1 MERGE
6 HIKMKIQKRPR
17 FGKALII
24 VALVAA
30 TAATWVYARRETLFD
45 KPTDPSLLTPIVRT
59 ETLKA
64 DGTISSRIVQNMQV
78 DAVDRVELLPR
89 VTGRLLTLHVKQ
101 GDSVRKGQ
109 IVATLEHEQQDALI
123 LSTTAQAASAR
134 ADAEKAHAEMLN
146 AKTDLDRYSRLV
158 KEGFSTQQQYDA
170 IKTQYTSAEASYRA
184 ALAKERQYEAEEKR
198 VKSEKNDYIIRAPI
212 DGIVLNDY
220 SLTPGAMISPSS
232 PILDIADPRRLKATL
247 RVPELKIFSVAVGM
261 PVSLRFDALPGESFS
276 GSVTRIDQYV
286 DPATRTSSVEIVLD
300 NEKQAGGRLRPGMF
314 GQAAIVEKSY
324 SGTLTIPEGA
334 LHASEKGHYVYVVK
348 DGKAAQREV
357 LTGIQDGGRIQV
369 TGGLAEGDEV
379 VVFGGNN
386 LRDGEA
392 VTVRN

>member
-1 MERGE
+1 
-6 HIKMKIQKRPR
+6 MKIQKRPR

-24 VALVAA
+24 VALVAV

-64 DGTISSRIVQNMQV
+64 DRTLSSRIVQNMQV
-78 DAVDRVELLPR
+78 DAVERVELLPR
-89 VTGRLLTLHVKQ
+89 VTGRLLALHVKQ
-101 GDSVRKGQ
+101 GDRVKKGQ
-109 IVATLEHEQQDALI
+109 VVATLEHEQQDALI
-123 LSTTAQAASAR
+123 LSTIAQAASAR
-134 ADAEKAHAEMLN
+134 ADTEKARAEMLN

-170 IKTQYTSAEASYRA
+170 IQTEYTSAEASYRA

-220 SLTPGAMISPSS
+220 SLTAGAMISPSS
-232 PILDIADPRRLKATL
+232 PILDIADPRMLKATL

-261 PVSLRFDALPGESFS
+261 PVSLRFDALPGESFG

-314 GQAAIVEKSY
+314 GQAAIVEKSFA
-324 SGTLTIPEGA
+324 GTLTVPEGA
-334 LHASEKGHYVYVVK
+334 LHASETGLYVYFVA
-348 DGKAAQREV
+348 DRKAAQREV
-357 LTGIQDGGRIQV
+357 ATGIQDGGRVQIL
-369 TGGLAEGDEV
+369 GGLAEGDEV
-379 VVFGGNN
+379 IIFGGNN

>member
-1 MERGE
+1 
-6 HIKMKIQKRPR
+6 MKIQKRPR

-24 VALVAA
+24 VALVAV

-64 DGTISSRIVQNMQV
+64 DRTLSSRIVQNMQV
-78 DAVDRVELLPR
+78 DAVERVELLPR
-89 VTGRLLTLHVKQ
+89 VTGRLLALHVKQ
-101 GDSVRKGQ
+101 GDRVKKGQ
-109 IVATLEHEQQDALI
+109 VVATLEHEQQDALI
-123 LSTTAQAASAR
+123 LSTIAQAASAR
-134 ADAEKAHAEMLN
+134 ADTEKARAEMLN

-170 IKTQYTSAEASYRA
+170 IQTEYTSAEASYRA

-220 SLTPGAMISPSS
+220 SLTAGEMISPSS
-232 PILDIADPRRLKATL
+232 PILDIADPRMLKATL

-261 PVSLRFDALPGESFS
+261 PVTLRFDALPGESFG

-314 GQAAIVEKSY
+314 GQAAIVEKSFA
-324 SGTLTIPEGA
+324 GTLTVPEGA
-334 LHASEKGHYVYVVK
+334 LHASETGLYVYVVA

-357 LTGIQDGGRIQV
+357 ATGIQDGGRVQIL
-369 TGGLAEGDEV
+369 GGLAEGDEV
-379 VVFGGNN
+379 IIFGGNN

>member
-1 MERGE
+1 
-6 HIKMKIQKRPR
+6 MKIQKRPR

-24 VALVAA
+24 VALVAV

-64 DGTISSRIVQNMQV
+64 DRTLSSRIVQNMQV
-78 DAVDRVELLPR
+78 DAVERVELLPR
-89 VTGRLLTLHVKQ
+89 VTGRLLALHVKQ
-101 GDSVRKGQ
+101 GDRVKKGEV
-109 IVATLEHEQQDALI
+109 VATLEHEQQDALI
-123 LSTTAQAASAR
+123 LSTIAQAASAR
-134 ADAEKAHAEMLN
+134 ADTEKARAEMLN

-170 IKTQYTSAEASYRA
+170 IQTEYTSAEASYRA

-220 SLTPGAMISPSS
+220 SLTAGAMISPSS
-232 PILDIADPRRLKATL
+232 PILDIADPRMLKATL

-261 PVSLRFDALPGESFS
+261 PVSLRFDALPGESFG

-314 GQAAIVEKSY
+314 GQAAIVEKSFA
-324 SGTLTIPEGA
+324 GTLTVPEGA
-334 LHASEKGHYVYVVK
+334 LHASETGLYVYVVAG
-348 DGKAAQREV
+348 GKAAQREV
-357 LTGIQDGGRIQV
+357 ATGIQDGGRVQIL
-369 TGGLAEGDEV
+369 GGLAEGDEV
-379 VVFGGNN
+379 IIFGGNN

>member
-1 MERGE
+1 
-6 HIKMKIQKRPR
+6 MKIQKRPR
-17 FGKALII
+17 FGKALFIF
-24 VALVAA
+24 ALVAV

-64 DGTISSRIVQNMQV
+64 DRTLSSRIVQNMQV
-78 DAVDRVELLPR
+78 DAVERVELLPR
-89 VTGRLLTLHVKQ
+89 VTGRLLALHVKQ
-101 GDSVRKGQ
+101 GDRVKKGQ
-109 IVATLEHEQQDALI
+109 VVATLEHEQQDALI
-123 LSTTAQAASAR
+123 LSTIAQAASAR
-134 ADAEKAHAEMLN
+134 ADTEKARAEMLN

-170 IKTQYTSAEASYRA
+170 IQTEYTSAEASYRA

-220 SLTPGAMISPSS
+220 SLTAGAMISPSS
-232 PILDIADPRRLKATL
+232 PILDIADPRMLKATL

-261 PVSLRFDALPGESFS
+261 PVSLRFDALPGESFG
-276 GSVTRIDQYV
+276 GSITRIDQYV

-314 GQAAIVEKSY
+314 GQAAIVEKSFA
-324 SGTLTIPEGA
+324 GTLTVPEGA
-334 LHASEKGHYVYVVK
+334 LHASETGLYVYVVA

-357 LTGIQDGGRIQV
+357 ATGIQDGGRVQIL
-369 TGGLAEGDEV
+369 GGLAEGDEV
-379 VVFGGNN
+379 IIFGGNN

>member
-1 MERGE
+1 
-6 HIKMKIQKRPR
+6 MKIQKRPR

-24 VALVAA
+24 VALVAV

-64 DGTISSRIVQNMQV
+64 DRTLSSRIVQNMQV
-78 DAVDRVELLPR
+78 DAVERVELLPR
-89 VTGRLLTLHVKQ
+89 VTGRLLALHVKQ
-101 GDSVRKGQ
+101 GDRVKKGQ
-109 IVATLEHEQQDALI
+109 VVATLEHEQQDALI
-123 LSTTAQAASAR
+123 LSTIAQAASAR
-134 ADAEKAHAEMLN
+134 ADTEKARAEMLN

-170 IKTQYTSAEASYRA
+170 IQTEYTSAEASYRA

-220 SLTPGAMISPSS
+220 SLTAGAMISPSS
-232 PILDIADPRRLKATL
+232 PILDIADPHMLKATL

-261 PVSLRFDALPGESFS
+261 PVTLRFDALPGESFG

-314 GQAAIVEKSY
+314 GQAAIVEKSFA
-324 SGTLTIPEGA
+324 GTLTVPEGA
-334 LHASEKGHYVYVVK
+334 LHASETGLYVYVVA

-357 LTGIQDGGRIQV
+357 ATGIQDGGRVQIL
-369 TGGLAEGDEV
+369 GGLAEGDEV
-379 VVFGGNN
+379 IIFGGNN

>member
-1 MERGE
+1 
-6 HIKMKIQKRPR
+6 MKIQKRPR
-17 FGKALII
+17 FGKALFIF
-24 VALVAA
+24 ALVAV

-59 ETLKA
+59 EILRADRTL
-64 DGTISSRIVQNMQV
+64 SSRIVQNMQV
-78 DAVDRVELLPR
+78 DAVERVELLPR
-89 VTGRLLTLHVKQ
+89 VTGRLLALHVKQ
-101 GDSVRKGQ
+101 GDRVKKGQ
-109 IVATLEHEQQDALI
+109 VVATLEHEQQDALI
-123 LSTTAQAASAR
+123 LSTIAQAASAR
-134 ADAEKAHAEMLN
+134 ADTEKARAEMLN
-146 AKTDLDRYSRLV
+146 AKTDLNRYSRLV

-170 IKTQYTSAEASYRA
+170 IQTEYTSAEASYRA

-220 SLTPGAMISPSS
+220 SLTAGAMISPSS
-232 PILDIADPRRLKATL
+232 PILDIADPRMLKATL

-261 PVSLRFDALPGESFS
+261 PVTLRFDALPGESFG

-314 GQAAIVEKSY
+314 GQAAIVEKSFA
-324 SGTLTIPEGA
+324 GTLTVPEGA
-334 LHASEKGHYVYVVK
+334 LHASETGLYVYVVA

-357 LTGIQDGGRIQV
+357 ATGIQDGGRVQIL
-369 TGGLAEGDEV
+369 GGLAEGDEV
-379 VVFGGNN
+379 IIFGGNN

>member
-1 MERGE
+1 
-6 HIKMKIQKRPR
+6 MKIQKRPR

-24 VALVAA
+24 VALVAV

-64 DGTISSRIVQNMQV
+64 DRTLSSRIVQNMQV
-78 DAVDRVELLPR
+78 DAVERVELLPR
-89 VTGRLLTLHVKQ
+89 VTGRLLALHVKQ
-101 GDSVRKGQ
+101 GDRVKKGQ
-109 IVATLEHEQQDALI
+109 VVATLEHEQQDALI
-123 LSTTAQAASAR
+123 LSTIAQAASAR
-134 ADAEKAHAEMLN
+134 ADTEKARAEMLN

-170 IKTQYTSAEASYRA
+170 IQTEYTSSEASYRA

-220 SLTPGAMISPSS
+220 SLTAGAMISPSS
-232 PILDIADPRRLKATL
+232 PILDIADPRMLKATL

-261 PVSLRFDALPGESFS
+261 PVTLRFDALPGESFG

-314 GQAAIVEKSY
+314 GQAAIVEKSFA
-324 SGTLTIPEGA
+324 GTLTVPEGA
-334 LHASEKGHYVYVVK
+334 LHASETGLYVYVVA

-357 LTGIQDGGRIQV
+357 ATGIQDGGRVQIL
-369 TGGLAEGDEV
+369 GGLAEGDEV
-379 VVFGGNN
+379 IIFGGNN

>member
-1 MERGE
+1 
-6 HIKMKIQKRPR
+6 MKIQKRPR

-24 VALVAA
+24 VALVAV

-64 DGTISSRIVQNMQV
+64 DRTLSSRIVQNMQV
-78 DAVDRVELLPR
+78 DAVERVELLPR
-89 VTGRLLTLHVKQ
+89 VTGRLLALHVKQ
-101 GDSVRKGQ
+101 GDRVKKGQ
-109 IVATLEHEQQDALI
+109 VVATLEHEQQDAHH
-123 LSTTAQAASAR
+123 TR
-134 ADAEKAHAEMLN
+134 ADRRNRTQRLLADRGRDDLPLVADTRHRRPAHAQ
-146 AKTDLDRYSRLV
+146 
-158 KEGFSTQQQYDA
+158 G
-170 IKTQYTSAEASYRA
+170 
-184 ALAKERQYEAEEKR
+184 
-198 VKSEKNDYIIRAPI
+198 
-212 DGIVLNDY
+212 
-220 SLTPGAMISPSS
+220 
-232 PILDIADPRRLKATL
+232 TL

-261 PVSLRFDALPGESFS
+261 PVTLRFDALPGESFG

-314 GQAAIVEKSY
+314 GQAAIVEKSFA
-324 SGTLTIPEGA
+324 GTLTVPEGA
-334 LHASEKGHYVYVVK
+334 LHASETGLYVYVVA

-357 LTGIQDGGRIQV
+357 ATGIQDGGRVQIL
-369 TGGLAEGDEV
+369 GGLAEGDEV
-379 VVFGGNN
+379 IIFGGNN

>member
-1 MERGE
+1 
-6 HIKMKIQKRPR
+6 MKIQKRPR
-17 FGKALII
+17 FGKALFIF
-24 VALVAA
+24 ALVAV

-64 DGTISSRIVQNMQV
+64 DRTLSSRIVQNMQV
-78 DAVDRVELLPR
+78 DAVERVELLPR
-89 VTGRLLTLHVKQ
+89 VTGRLLALHVKQ
-101 GDSVRKGQ
+101 GDRVKKGQ
-109 IVATLEHEQQDALI
+109 VVATLEHEQQDALI
-123 LSTTAQAASAR
+123 LSTIAQAASAR
-134 ADAEKAHAEMLN
+134 ADTEKARAEMLN

-170 IKTQYTSAEASYRA
+170 IQTEYTSAEASYRA

-220 SLTPGAMISPSS
+220 SLTAGAMISPSS
-232 PILDIADPRRLKATL
+232 PILDIADPRMLKATL

-261 PVSLRFDALPGESFS
+261 PVSLRFDALPGESFG

-314 GQAAIVEKSY
+314 GQAAIVEKSFA
-324 SGTLTIPEGA
+324 GTLTVPEGA
-334 LHASEKGHYVYVVK
+334 LHARETGLYVYVVA

-357 LTGIQDGGRIQV
+357 ATGIQDGGRVQIL
-369 TGGLAEGDEV
+369 GGLAEGDEV
-379 VVFGGNN
+379 IIFGGNN

>member
-1 MERGE
+1 
-6 HIKMKIQKRPR
+6 MKIQKRPR

-24 VALVAA
+24 VALVAV

-64 DGTISSRIVQNMQV
+64 DRTLSSRIVQNMQV
-78 DAVDRVELLPR
+78 DAVERVELLPR
-89 VTGRLLTLHVKQ
+89 VTGRLLALHVKQ
-101 GDSVRKGQ
+101 GDRVRKGQ
-109 IVATLEHEQQDALI
+109 VVATLEHEQQDALI
-123 LSTTAQAASAR
+123 LSTIAQAASAR
-134 ADAEKAHAEMLN
+134 ADTEKARAEMLN

-170 IKTQYTSAEASYRA
+170 IQTEYASAEASYRA

-220 SLTPGAMISPSS
+220 SLTAGAMISPSS
-232 PILDIADPRRLKATL
+232 PILDIADPRMLKATL

-261 PVSLRFDALPGESFS
+261 PVSLRFDALPGESFG

-314 GQAAIVEKSY
+314 GQAAIVEKSFA
-324 SGTLTIPEGA
+324 GTLTVPEGA
-334 LHASEKGHYVYVVK
+334 LHASETGLYVYVVAG
-348 DGKAAQREV
+348 GKAAQREV
-357 LTGIQDGGRIQV
+357 ATGIQDGGRVQIL
-369 TGGLAEGDEV
+369 GGLAEGDEV
-379 VVFGGNN
+379 IIFGGNN

>member
-1 MERGE
+1 
-6 HIKMKIQKRPR
+6 MKIQKRPR

-24 VALVAA
+24 VALVAV

-64 DGTISSRIVQNMQV
+64 DRTLSSRIVQNMQV
-78 DAVDRVELLPR
+78 DAVERVELLPR
-89 VTGRLLTLHVKQ
+89 VTGRLLALHVKQ
-101 GDSVRKGQ
+101 GDRVKKGQ
-109 IVATLEHEQQDALI
+109 VVATLEHEQQDALI
-123 LSTTAQAASAR
+123 LSTIAQAASAR
-134 ADAEKAHAEMLN
+134 ADTEKARAEMLN

-170 IKTQYTSAEASYRA
+170 IQTEYTSAEASYRA

-220 SLTPGAMISPSS
+220 SLTAGAMISPSS
-232 PILDIADPRRLKATL
+232 PILDIADPRMLKATL

-261 PVSLRFDALPGESFS
+261 PVSLRFDALPGESFG

-314 GQAAIVEKSY
+314 GQAAIVEKSFA
-324 SGTLTIPEGA
+324 GTLTVPEGA
-334 LHASEKGHYVYVVK
+334 LHASETGLYVYVVAG
-348 DGKAAQREV
+348 GKAAQREV
-357 LTGIQDGGRIQV
+357 ATGIQDGGRVQIL
-369 TGGLAEGDEV
+369 GGLAEGDEV
-379 VVFGGNN
+379 IIFGGNN

>member
-1 MERGE
+1 
-6 HIKMKIQKRPR
+6 MKIQKRPR

-24 VALVAA
+24 VALVAV

-64 DGTISSRIVQNMQV
+64 DRTLSSRIVQNMQV
-78 DAVDRVELLPR
+78 DAVERVELLPR
-89 VTGRLLTLHVKQ
+89 VTGRLLALHVKQ
-101 GDSVRKGQ
+101 GDRVKKGQ
-109 IVATLEHEQQDALI
+109 VVATLEHEQQDALI
-123 LSTTAQAASAR
+123 LSTIAQAASAR
-134 ADAEKAHAEMLN
+134 ADTEKARAEMLN

-170 IKTQYTSAEASYRA
+170 IQTEYTSAEASYRA

-220 SLTPGAMISPSS
+220 SLTAGAMISPSS
-232 PILDIADPRRLKATL
+232 PILDIADPSMLKATL

-261 PVSLRFDALPGESFS
+261 PVTLRFDALPGESFG

-314 GQAAIVEKSY
+314 GQAAIVEKSFA
-324 SGTLTIPEGA
+324 GTLTVPEGA
-334 LHASEKGHYVYVVK
+334 LHASETGLYVYVVA

-357 LTGIQDGGRIQV
+357 ATGIQDGGRVQIL
-369 TGGLAEGDEV
+369 GGLAEGDEV
-379 VVFGGNN
+379 IIFGGNN

>member
-1 MERGE
+1 
-6 HIKMKIQKRPR
+6 MKIQKRPR

-24 VALVAA
+24 VALVAV

-64 DGTISSRIVQNMQV
+64 DRTLSSRIVQNMQV
-78 DAVDRVELLPR
+78 DAVERVELLPR
-89 VTGRLLTLHVKQ
+89 VTGRLLALHVKQ
-101 GDSVRKGQ
+101 GDRVKKGQ
-109 IVATLEHEQQDALI
+109 VVATLEHEQQDALI
-123 LSTTAQAASAR
+123 LSTIAQAASAR
-134 ADAEKAHAEMLN
+134 ADTEKARAAMLN

-170 IKTQYTSAEASYRA
+170 IQTEYTSAEASYRA

-220 SLTPGAMISPSS
+220 SLTAGAMISPSS
-232 PILDIADPRRLKATL
+232 PILDIADPRMLKATL

-261 PVSLRFDALPGESFS
+261 PVTLRFDALPGESFG

-314 GQAAIVEKSY
+314 GQAAIVEKSFA
-324 SGTLTIPEGA
+324 GTLTVPEGA
-334 LHASEKGHYVYVVK
+334 LHASETGLYVYVVA

-357 LTGIQDGGRIQV
+357 ATGIQDGGRVQIL
-369 TGGLAEGDEV
+369 GGLAEGDEV
-379 VVFGGNN
+379 IIFGGNN

>member
-1 MERGE
+1 
-6 HIKMKIQKRPR
+6 MKIQKRPR

-24 VALVAA
+24 VALVAV

-64 DGTISSRIVQNMQV
+64 DRTLSSRIVQNMQV
-78 DAVDRVELLPR
+78 DAVERVELLPR
-89 VTGRLLTLHVKQ
+89 VTGRLLALHVKQ
-101 GDSVRKGQ
+101 GDRVKKGQ
-109 IVATLEHEQQDALI
+109 VVATLEHEQQDALI
-123 LSTTAQAASAR
+123 LSTIAQAASAR
-134 ADAEKAHAEMLN
+134 ADTEKARAEMLN

-170 IKTQYTSAEASYRA
+170 IQTEYTSAEASYRA

-220 SLTPGAMISPSS
+220 SLTAGAMISPSS
-232 PILDIADPRRLKATL
+232 PILDIADPRMLKATL

-261 PVSLRFDALPGESFS
+261 PVSLRFDALPGESFG

-314 GQAAIVEKSY
+314 GQAAIVEKSFA
-324 SGTLTIPEGA
+324 GTLTVPEGA
-334 LHASEKGHYVYVVK
+334 LHASETGLYVYVVA

-357 LTGIQDGGRIQV
+357 ATGIQDGGRVQIL
-369 TGGLAEGDEV
+369 GGLDEGDEV
-379 VVFGGNN
+379 IIFGGNN

>member
-1 MERGE
+1 
-6 HIKMKIQKRPR
+6 MKIQKRPR
-17 FGKALII
+17 FGKALFIF
-24 VALVAA
+24 ALVAV

-64 DGTISSRIVQNMQV
+64 DRTLSSRIVQNMQV
-78 DAVDRVELLPR
+78 DAVERVELLPR
-89 VTGRLLTLHVKQ
+89 VTGRLLALHVKQ
-101 GDSVRKGQ
+101 GDRVKKGQ
-109 IVATLEHEQQDALI
+109 VVATLEHEQQDALI
-123 LSTTAQAASAR
+123 LSTIAQAASAR
-134 ADAEKAHAEMLN
+134 ADTEKARAEMLN

-170 IKTQYTSAEASYRA
+170 IQTEYTSAEASYRA

-220 SLTPGAMISPSS
+220 SLTAGAMISPSS
-232 PILDIADPRRLKATL
+232 PILDIADPRMLKATL

-261 PVSLRFDALPGESFS
+261 PVSLRFDALPGESFG

-314 GQAAIVEKSY
+314 GQAAIVEKSFA
-324 SGTLTIPEGA
+324 GTLTVPEGA
-334 LHASEKGHYVYVVK
+334 LHASETGLYVYVVA

-357 LTGIQDGGRIQV
+357 ATGIQDGGRVQIL
-369 TGGLAEGDEV
+369 GGLAEGDEV
-379 VVFGGNN
+379 IIFGGNN

>member
-1 MERGE
+1 
-6 HIKMKIQKRPR
+6 MKIQKRPR

-24 VALVAA
+24 VALVAV

-64 DGTISSRIVQNMQV
+64 DRTLSSRIVQNMQV
-78 DAVDRVELLPR
+78 DAVERVELLPR
-89 VTGRLLTLHVKQ
+89 VTGRLLALHVKQ
-101 GDSVRKGQ
+101 GDRVKKGQ
-109 IVATLEHEQQDALI
+109 VVATLEHEQQDALI
-123 LSTTAQAASAR
+123 LSTIAQAASAR
-134 ADAEKAHAEMLN
+134 ADTEKARAEMLN

-170 IKTQYTSAEASYRA
+170 IQTEYTSAEASYRA

-220 SLTPGAMISPSS
+220 SLTAGAMISPLS
-232 PILDIADPRRLKATL
+232 PILDIADPRMLKATL

-261 PVSLRFDALPGESFS
+261 PVTLRFDALPGESFG

-314 GQAAIVEKSY
+314 GQAAIVEKSFA
-324 SGTLTIPEGA
+324 GTLTVPEGA
-334 LHASEKGHYVYVVK
+334 LHASETGLYVYVVA

-357 LTGIQDGGRIQV
+357 ATGIQDGGRVQIL
-369 TGGLAEGDEV
+369 GGLAEGDEV
-379 VVFGGNN
+379 IIFGGNN

>member
-1 MERGE
+1 
-6 HIKMKIQKRPR
+6 MKIQKRPR

-24 VALVAA
+24 VALVAV

-64 DGTISSRIVQNMQV
+64 DRTLSSRIVQNMQV
-78 DAVDRVELLPR
+78 DAVERVELLPR
-89 VTGRLLTLHVKQ
+89 VTGRLLALHVKQ
-101 GDSVRKGQ
+101 GDRVKKGQ
-109 IVATLEHEQQDALI
+109 VVATLEHEQQDALI
-123 LSTTAQAASAR
+123 LSTIAQAASAR
-134 ADAEKAHAEMLN
+134 ADAEKARAEMLN

-170 IKTQYTSAEASYRA
+170 IQTEYTSAEASYRA

-220 SLTPGAMISPSS
+220 SLTAGAMISPSS
-232 PILDIADPRRLKATL
+232 PILDIADPHMLKATL

-261 PVSLRFDALPGESFS
+261 PVTLRFDALPGESFG

-314 GQAAIVEKSY
+314 GQAAIVEKSFA
-324 SGTLTIPEGA
+324 GTLTVPEGA
-334 LHASEKGHYVYVVK
+334 LHASETGLYVYVVA

-357 LTGIQDGGRIQV
+357 ATGIQDGGRVQIL
-369 TGGLAEGDEV
+369 GGLAEGDEV
-379 VVFGGNN
+379 IIFGGNN